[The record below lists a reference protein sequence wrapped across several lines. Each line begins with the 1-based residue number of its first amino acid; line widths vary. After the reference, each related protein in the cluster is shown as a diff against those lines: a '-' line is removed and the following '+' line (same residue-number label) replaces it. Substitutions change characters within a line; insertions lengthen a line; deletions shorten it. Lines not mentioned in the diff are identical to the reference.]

1 MVDSLNTYC
10 TAQSELGAIHR
21 LCEDRLFFFFTNIEI
36 CFTRRQTN
44 GVAHSLAREAQ
55 FHASNQLFENI
66 PACIQD
72 LIISDMN

>member
-1 MVDSLNTYC
+1 M
-10 TAQSELGAIHR
+10 
-21 LCEDRLFFFFTNIEI
+21 
-36 CFTRRQTN
+36 
-44 GVAHSLAREAQ
+44 AHSLAREAQ